1 MLLLLL
7 LRAALAE
14 VGREEDKANMAAVN
28 ARLVFRLLECCWCCG
43 WGRRVGRRGGGE
55 CRGSMLLLRAAGLG
69 HEGGDAKVSEP
80 LCVVGFWV
88 LCDEQMERRIMHHDT
103 QSAEQQQRGATTP
116 QQSTRFA

>member
-7 LRAALAE
+7 LLREALAE
-14 VGREEDKANMAAVN
+14 VGREEDKATMAAAAVN
-28 ARLVFRLLECCWCCG
+28 ARLVFRFLECCWCWG
-43 WGRRVGRRGGGE
+43 WGRRVGRREGREG
-55 CRGSMLLLRAAGLG
+55 RGSMLLLRAAALG

-88 LCDEQMERRIMHHDT
+88 VCEQMERRIMHHD
-103 QSAEQQQRGATTP
+103 QSQSSNGATSP